1 MKLDRVT
8 FIKILLLTVVILVES
23 HTLAQADIIA
33 TPKTITINAVKG
45 ESIDRTISLR
55 VAQDTKDVKVI
66 ALDAFSAD
74 NTVVLPAKAIQITAP
89 PSQINADRLTTFPVT
104 LNLQS
109 VPSGEFTG
117 EILLTT
123 PGSEKSI
130 PLIVRIKDDWV
141 YPLATLLLGVS
152 LGMAVSAY
160 GSKGKLSD
168 EVIVNLQN
176 LRTQI
181 EPDKIAA
188 RSFWERTDSLV
199 NIAQQAVDA
208 KQVPTAQ
215 TSLDNAKTIWNK
227 WLQQRSNWLLQ
238 FDYYDNLCQR
248 LKADDLNKSSSL
260 YLQAIDRELNQTLL
274 SAPELP
280 TPTDLQKN
288 LTLISEQLNRY
299 ISLNTQLGKLK
310 LSINTLEGDR
320 LKEWEDKATDFT
332 SQLQTLIPSQSVEIQ
347 TLQSAI
353 NTGIETV
360 KGLGMPVFTESKGL
374 GGDVE
379 PGLVLQAPAVQSTLP
394 PANFV
399 TRSWTTVASLWL
411 TPKGRLRL
419 FQLSTYLISFTVLA
433 GGGFDRLYASKST
446 FGSNGWS
453 DYFSLLVLGFGAE
466 ATRNVVT
473 QVAGKKE
480 P

>member
-1 MKLDRVT
+1 MKPDRVT
-8 FIKILLLTVVILVES
+8 FIKILLLTLAILVES
-23 HTLAQADIIA
+23 PTLAQADIIA
-33 TPKTITINAVKG
+33 TPKTVTINAVKG
-45 ESIDRTISLR
+45 ESITRTISLR
-55 VAQDTKDVKVI
+55 VAQDTKGVNVI

-89 PSQINADRLTTFPVT
+89 PTQINADRLTTFPVT

-117 EILLTT
+117 EILLTS

-130 PLIVRIKDDWV
+130 PLIVRIKDPWF
-141 YPLATLLLGVS
+141 YPLATLVLGVS

-181 EPDKIAA
+181 EPDKTAA
-188 RSFWERTDSLV
+188 RSFWERTDILL
-199 NIAQQAVDA
+199 NISHQALDA
-208 KQVPTAQ
+208 KQLPTAQ
-215 TSLDNAKTIWNK
+215 TNLDNAKIIWNK

-238 FDYYDNLCQR
+238 FDYYDSLCQR
-248 LKADDLNKSSSL
+248 LKADDLKQTSTL
-260 YLQAIDRELNQTLL
+260 YLQVIDRDLNQTLL
-274 SAPELP
+274 GAPDLP
-280 TPTDLQKN
+280 TPNDLQKN
-288 LTLISEQLNRY
+288 LTLVSEQLNRY
-299 ISLNTQLGKLK
+299 ISLNTQLEKLK
-310 LSINTLEGDR
+310 LLINTLEGDR
-320 LKEWEDKATDFT
+320 LKEWEDKVADFA
-332 SQLQTLIPSQSVEIQ
+332 SQLQTLIPSQSAELQALQ
-347 TLQSAI
+347 TTI

-360 KGLGMPVFTESKGL
+360 KGLGMPVFTESKSL
-374 GGDVE
+374 DIE
-379 PGLVLQAPAVQSTLP
+379 PGLVLQAPSVQSTLP
-394 PANFV
+394 PANFAL
-399 TRSWTTVASLWL
+399 RSWTIFASLWL

-473 QVAGKKE
+473 QVAGKKDS
-480 P
+480 

>member
-33 TPKTITINAVKG
+33 TPKTVTINAVKG

-55 VAQDTKDVKVI
+55 VAKDTKDVKVI

-74 NTVVLPAKAIQITAP
+74 NTVVLPAKAIQIVAP
-89 PSQINADRLTTFPVT
+89 PTQINPDRPTNFSVI

-117 EILLTT
+117 EILLTS

-160 GSKGKLSD
+160 GNKGKLSD
-168 EVIVNLQN
+168 EVTVNLQN

-181 EPDKIAA
+181 EPDKTAA
-188 RSFWERTDSLV
+188 RSFWERTDILL
-199 NIAQQAVDA
+199 NIAQQALDA
-208 KQVPTAQ
+208 KQVPMAQ
-215 TSLDNAKTIWNK
+215 TNLDNAKTIWNK

-248 LKADDLNKSSSL
+248 LKADDLKQTSTL
-260 YLQAIDRELNQTLL
+260 YLQAIDRDLKQTLL
-274 SAPELP
+274 GTPELP
-280 TPTDLQKN
+280 NPTDLQKN
-288 LTLISEQLNRY
+288 LTLVSEQLNRY
-299 ISLNTQLGKLK
+299 ISLNTQLDKLK
-310 LSINTLEGDR
+310 FSINTLEGDQ
-320 LKEWEDKATDFT
+320 LKEWEEKVTEFT
-332 SQLQTLIPSQSVEIQ
+332 SQLQTLIPSQSTEIQ
-347 TLQSAI
+347 ALQTAI

-360 KGLGMPVFTESKGL
+360 RGLGMPVFTESKSL
-374 GGDVE
+374 DTE
-379 PGLVLQAPAVQSTLP
+379 LGLVLQAPAVQSTLP
-394 PANFV
+394 SANFAL
-399 TRSWTTVASLWL
+399 RSWTIFASLWL

-446 FGSNGWS
+446 FGANGWS

-473 QVAGKKE
+473 QVTGKKE
-480 P
+480 A

>member
-1 MKLDRVT
+1 MELYRVT
-8 FIKILLLTVVILVES
+8 FIKILLLTLALLVES
-23 HTLAQADIIA
+23 PTLVQADIIA
-33 TPKTITINAVKG
+33 TPKTVTINAVKG
-45 ESIDRTISLR
+45 ESITRTISLR

-89 PSQINADRLTTFPVT
+89 PTQINADRLTTFPVT

-117 EILLTT
+117 EILLTS

-130 PLIVRIKDDWV
+130 PLIVRIKDDWG

-176 LRTQI
+176 MRTQI

-188 RSFWERTDSLV
+188 RSFWERTDILL
-199 NIAQQAVDA
+199 NIAQQALDA
-208 KQVPTAQ
+208 KQITTAQ
-215 TSLDNAKTIWNK
+215 TNLDNAKTIWNK

-238 FDYYDNLCQR
+238 FDYYENLCQR
-248 LKADDLNKSSSL
+248 LKADDLKQTSTL
-260 YLQAIDRELNQTLL
+260 YLQAIDRDLNQTLL
-274 SAPELP
+274 GAPDLP
-280 TPTDLQKN
+280 TPIELQQN
-288 LTLISEQLNRY
+288 FTLISEQLNRY
-299 ISLNTQLGKLK
+299 ISLNTQLEKLK
-310 LSINTLEGDR
+310 LSINILEGDR
-320 LKEWEDKATDFT
+320 LKEWEDKAAEFT
-332 SQLQTLIPSQSVEIQ
+332 TQLQTLIPSQSAEIQ
-347 TLQSAI
+347 ALQTAI

-360 KGLGMPVFTESKGL
+360 KGLGMPVFTESKSL
-374 GGDVE
+374 DIE
-379 PGLVLQAPAVQSTLP
+379 PGLVLQAPAVQSIP
-394 PANFV
+394 PSPN
-399 TRSWTTVASLWL
+399 SILQIWTTVASLWL

-446 FGSNGWS
+446 FGANGWS

-480 P
+480 T

>member
-1 MKLDRVT
+1 MKPDRVT
-8 FIKILLLTVVILVES
+8 FIKILLLTLAILVES
-23 HTLAQADIIA
+23 PTIAQADIIA
-33 TPKTITINAVKG
+33 TPKTVTINAVKG
-45 ESIDRTISLR
+45 ESITRTISLR

-89 PSQINADRLTTFPVT
+89 PTQINADRLTTFPVT

-117 EILLTT
+117 EILLTS

-130 PLIVRIKDDWV
+130 PLIVRIKDPWF
-141 YPLATLLLGVS
+141 YPLATLVLGVS

-181 EPDKIAA
+181 EPDKTAA
-188 RSFWERTDSLV
+188 RSFWERTDSLL
-199 NIAQQAVDA
+199 NIAQQALDA
-208 KQVPTAQ
+208 KQVTTAQ
-215 TSLDNAKTIWNK
+215 TNLDNAKIIWNK

-238 FDYYDNLCQR
+238 FEYYDSLCQR
-248 LKADDLNKSSSL
+248 LKAKDLQQTSTL
-260 YLQAIDRELNQTLL
+260 YLQAIDRDLSQTLL
-274 SAPELP
+274 VAPELS
-280 TPTDLQKN
+280 TPNDLQKN

-299 ISLNTQLGKLK
+299 ISLNTQLEKLK

-320 LKEWEDKATDFT
+320 LKEWEDKTADFS

-347 TLQSAI
+347 ALQTAI

-374 GGDVE
+374 DIE
-379 PGLVLQAPAVQSTLP
+379 PGLVLQAPAVESTLP
-394 PANFV
+394 PDNFAL
-399 TRSWTTVASLWL
+399 RSWTIFASLWL

-446 FGSNGWS
+446 FGANGWS

>member
-8 FIKILLLTVVILVES
+8 FIKILLLTVAILVETP
-23 HTLAQADIIA
+23 TLAQADIIA
-33 TPKTITINAVKG
+33 TPKTVTINAVKG
-45 ESIDRTISLR
+45 ESITRTISLR

-89 PSQINADRLTTFPVT
+89 PTQINADRLTTFPVT

-109 VPSGEFTG
+109 APSGEFTG

-152 LGMAVSAY
+152 IGMAVSAY
-160 GSKGKLSD
+160 GGKRKLSD
-168 EVIVNLQN
+168 EITVNLQN
-176 LRTQI
+176 MRIQI
-181 EPDKIAA
+181 EQDKTASKSFGE
-188 RSFWERTDSLV
+188 RSGNIIT
-199 NIAQQAVDA
+199 IAQQNLDT
-208 KQVPTAQ
+208 QQITTAQ
-215 TSLDNAKTIWNK
+215 TNLDNAKTIWTK
-227 WLQQRSNWLLQ
+227 WLMQRPSWLLQ
-238 FDYYDNLCQR
+238 FEYYESIYQR
-248 LKADDLNKSSSL
+248 LQADDLQQTSTP
-260 YLQAIDRELNQTLL
+260 YLEAIDRDLNQTLL
-274 SAPELP
+274 GAPELP
-280 TPTDLQKN
+280 TPNDLQKN
-288 LTLISEQLNRY
+288 LTIVSEQLNRY
-299 ISLNTQLGKLK
+299 ISLSTQLEKLK
-310 LSINTLEGDR
+310 LSINTLEGNR
-320 LKEWEDKATDFT
+320 LKEWEDKAADFT

-347 TLQSAI
+347 ALQTAI

-374 GGDVE
+374 AIE
-379 PGLVLQAPAVQSTLP
+379 PGLVLQAPPVQPTLP
-394 PANFV
+394 PANFAL
-399 TRSWTTVASLWL
+399 RSWTIFASLWL

-473 QVAGKKE
+473 QVGGKKE

>member
-8 FIKILLLTVVILVES
+8 FIKILLLALAILVES
-23 HTLAQADIIA
+23 PTLAQADIIA
-33 TPKTITINAVKG
+33 TPKTVTINAVKG
-45 ESIDRTISLR
+45 ETITRTISLR

-66 ALDAFSAD
+66 ALDAFSSD

-89 PSQINADRLTTFPVT
+89 PTQINADRLTTFPVT

-117 EILLTT
+117 EILLTS

-176 LRTQI
+176 LRTQ
-181 EPDKIAA
+181 
-188 RSFWERTDSLV
+188 T
-199 NIAQQAVDA
+199 N
-208 KQVPTAQ
+208 
-215 TSLDNAKTIWNK
+215 LDNAKTIWNK

-238 FDYYDNLCQR
+238 FDYYENLCQR
-248 LKADDLNKSSSL
+248 LKADDLKQTSTL
-260 YLQAIDRELNQTLL
+260 YLQTIDRDLNQALL
-274 SAPELP
+274 GAPDLP
-280 TPTDLQKN
+280 TPNDLQKN

-299 ISLNTQLGKLK
+299 ISLNTQLEKLK

-320 LKEWEDKATDFT
+320 LNEWEDKTADFA
-332 SQLQTLIPSQSVEIQ
+332 SQLQTLIPSQSAEIQ
-347 TLQSAI
+347 TLQTAI

-360 KGLGMPVFTESKGL
+360 KGLGVPVFTESKSL
-374 GGDVE
+374 DIE

-394 PANFV
+394 PANFAL
-399 TRSWTTVASLWL
+399 RSWTIFASLWL

-446 FGSNGWS
+446 FGANGWS

-473 QVAGKKE
+473 QVAGKKDS
-480 P
+480 

>member
-1 MKLDRVT
+1 MKPDRLT
-8 FIKILLLTVVILVES
+8 FIKILLLALAILVES
-23 HTLAQADIIA
+23 PTIAQADIIA
-33 TPKTITINAVKG
+33 TPKTVTINAVKG
-45 ESIDRTISLR
+45 ETITRTISLR

-89 PSQINADRLTTFPVT
+89 PTQINADRLTTFPVT

-130 PLIVRIKDDWV
+130 PLIVRIKDDWG

-188 RSFWERTDSLV
+188 RSFWERTDSLL
-199 NIAQQAVDA
+199 NIAQQALDA
-208 KQVPTAQ
+208 KQVTTAQ
-215 TSLDNAKTIWNK
+215 TNLDNAKTIWNK

-238 FDYYDNLCQR
+238 FEYYDNLCQR
-248 LKADDLNKSSSL
+248 LKADDLKQTSTL
-260 YLQAIDRELNQTLL
+260 YLQAIDRDLNQTLF
-274 SAPELP
+274 SAPDLP
-280 TPTDLQKN
+280 TPNDLQKN
-288 LTLISEQLNRY
+288 LTLVSEQLNRY
-299 ISLNTQLGKLK
+299 ISINAQLEKLK
-310 LSINTLEGDR
+310 LSIGTLEDDR
-320 LKEWEDKATDFT
+320 LKEWEDKVADFT

-347 TLQSAI
+347 ALQTAI

-360 KGLGMPVFTESKGL
+360 KGLGMPVFTESKSL
-374 GGDVE
+374 DIE
-379 PGLVLQAPAVQSTLP
+379 PGLVLQAPAVQSTLTSP
-394 PANFV
+394 NSGQQIWRTV
-399 TRSWTTVASLWL
+399 TNLWL

-433 GGGFDRLYASKST
+433 GGGFDRLYASRST
-446 FGSNGWS
+446 FGANGWS

>member
-1 MKLDRVT
+1 MKPDRVT
-8 FIKILLLTVVILVES
+8 FIKILLLTLAILVES
-23 HTLAQADIIA
+23 PTLAQADIIA
-33 TPKTITINAVKG
+33 TPKTVTINAVKG
-45 ESIDRTISLR
+45 ESITRTISLR

-89 PSQINADRLTTFPVT
+89 PTQINADRLTTFPVT

-117 EILLTT
+117 EILLTS

-188 RSFWERTDSLV
+188 RSFWERTNILL
-199 NIAQQAVDA
+199 NIAQQALDG
-208 KQVPTAQ
+208 KQVTTAQ
-215 TSLDNAKTIWNK
+215 TNLDNAKTNWNK

-248 LKADDLNKSSSL
+248 IKADDLNKNSTL
-260 YLQAIDRELNQTLL
+260 YLQAIARDLNQTLL
-274 SAPELP
+274 SAPDLS
-280 TPTDLQKN
+280 TPSDLQKN
-288 LTLISEQLNRY
+288 LTIVSEQLNRY
-299 ISLNTQLGKLK
+299 ISLNTQLEKLK

-320 LKEWEDKATDFT
+320 LKEWEDKATDFA
-332 SQLQTLIPSQSVEIQ
+332 SQLQTLIPSQNVEIQ
-347 TLQSAI
+347 TLQTAI

-360 KGLGMPVFTESKGL
+360 KGLGVPVFTESKSL
-374 GGDVE
+374 DIE
-379 PGLVLQAPAVQSTLP
+379 PALVLQAPAVQSTLP
-394 PANFV
+394 SANFAL
-399 TRSWTTVASLWL
+399 RSWTIFASLWL

>member
-1 MKLDRVT
+1 MKPDRVT
-8 FIKILLLTVVILVES
+8 FIKILLLTLAILVES
-23 HTLAQADIIA
+23 PTLVQADIIA
-33 TPKTITINAVKG
+33 TPKTVTINAVKG
-45 ESIDRTISLR
+45 ESITRTISLR
-55 VAQDTKDVKVI
+55 VAQDIKDVKVI

-89 PSQINADRLTTFPVT
+89 PTQINADRLTTFPVT

-117 EILLTT
+117 EILLTS

-160 GSKGKLSD
+160 GSKGKISD

-188 RSFWERTDSLV
+188 RSFWERTDILL
-199 NIAQQAVDA
+199 NIAQQALDA
-208 KQVPTAQ
+208 KQVTTAQ
-215 TSLDNAKTIWNK
+215 TNLDNAKTIWNK
-227 WLQQRSNWLLQ
+227 WLQQRSNWLFQ

-248 LKADDLNKSSSL
+248 LKADDLKQTSTL
-260 YLQAIDRELNQTLL
+260 YFQTIDRDLNQALL
-274 SAPELP
+274 GAPDLP
-280 TPTDLQKN
+280 TPNDLQKN

-299 ISLNTQLGKLK
+299 ISLNTQLEKLK

-320 LKEWEDKATDFT
+320 LREWEDKTADFA
-332 SQLQTLIPSQSVEIQ
+332 SQLQTLIPSQSAEIQ
-347 TLQSAI
+347 ALQTTI

-360 KGLGMPVFTESKGL
+360 KGLGMPVFTESKSL
-374 GGDVE
+374 DIE

-394 PANFV
+394 PDNFAL
-399 TRSWTTVASLWL
+399 RSWTTFASLWL

>member
-1 MKLDRVT
+1 MKPDRVT
-8 FIKILLLTVVILVES
+8 FIKILLLTLAILVES
-23 HTLAQADIIA
+23 PTIAQADIIA
-33 TPKTITINAVKG
+33 TPKTVTINAVKG
-45 ESIDRTISLR
+45 ESITRTISLR

-74 NTVVLPAKAIQITAP
+74 NTVVLPARSIQITAP
-89 PSQINADRLTTFPVT
+89 PTQINADRLTTFPVT

-117 EILLTT
+117 EILLTS

-168 EVIVNLQN
+168 EFIVNLQN

-188 RSFWERTDSLV
+188 RSFWERTDSLL
-199 NIAQQAVDA
+199 NIAQQALDA
-208 KQVPTAQ
+208 KQVTTAQ
-215 TSLDNAKTIWNK
+215 TNLDNAKIIWNK

-238 FDYYDNLCQR
+238 FEYYDSLCQR
-248 LKADDLNKSSSL
+248 LKAKDLQQASTL
-260 YLQAIDRELNQTLL
+260 YLQSIDRDLKQTLL
-274 SAPELP
+274 GTPELS
-280 TPTDLQKN
+280 TPNDLQKN
-288 LTLISEQLNRY
+288 LTIVSEQLNRY
-299 ISLNTQLGKLK
+299 ISLNTQLEKLK

-320 LKEWEDKATDFT
+320 LKEWEDKAADFT
-332 SQLQTLIPSQSVEIQ
+332 SQLQTLIPSQSTEVQ
-347 TLQSAI
+347 ALQSTI

-360 KGLGMPVFTESKGL
+360 KGLGMPVFTESKSL
-374 GGDVE
+374 DAE

-394 PANFV
+394 PSNFV
-399 TRSWTTVASLWL
+399 LRSWTIFASLWL

-446 FGSNGWS
+446 FGANGWS

>member
-1 MKLDRVT
+1 MKPDRVT
-8 FIKILLLTVVILVES
+8 FIKILLLTLAILLES
-23 HTLAQADIIA
+23 PNIAQADIIA
-33 TPKTITINAVKG
+33 TPKTVTINAVKG
-45 ESIDRTISLR
+45 ESITRTISLR

-74 NTVVLPAKAIQITAP
+74 NTVVLPAKSIQITAP
-89 PSQINADRLTTFPVT
+89 PTQINADRLTTFPVT

-117 EILLTT
+117 EILLTS

-160 GSKGKLSD
+160 GSKGKISD

-188 RSFWERTDSLV
+188 RSFWERTDILL
-199 NIAQQAVDA
+199 NIAQQALDA
-208 KQVPTAQ
+208 KQITTAQ
-215 TSLDNAKTIWNK
+215 TNLDNAKTIWNK

-238 FDYYDNLCQR
+238 FDYYDSLCQR
-248 LKADDLNKSSSL
+248 LQAKDLQQTSTL
-260 YLQAIDRELNQTLL
+260 YLQAIDRDLKQTLL
-274 SAPELP
+274 GAPDLL
-280 TPTDLQKN
+280 TTNDLQKN
-288 LTLISEQLNRY
+288 LTLVSEQLNRY
-299 ISLNTQLGKLK
+299 ISLNTQLEKLK
-310 LSINTLEGDR
+310 LSINILEGDQF
-320 LKEWEDKATDFT
+320 KEWENKIADFA
-332 SQLQTLIPSQSVEIQ
+332 SQLQTLIPSQSAELQVLQ
-347 TLQSAI
+347 TAI
-353 NTGIETV
+353 NAGIETV
-360 KGLGMPVFTESKGL
+360 KGLGMPVFTESKSL
-374 GGDVE
+374 DIE
-379 PGLVLQAPAVQSTLP
+379 PGLVLQAPSVQSTLP
-394 PANFV
+394 PANFAL
-399 TRSWTTVASLWL
+399 RSWTIFASLWL

>member
-1 MKLDRVT
+1 MKPDRVT
-8 FIKILLLTVVILVES
+8 FIKILLLTLAILLES
-23 HTLAQADIIA
+23 PTLVQADIIA
-33 TPKTITINAVKG
+33 TPKTVTINAVKG
-45 ESIDRTISLR
+45 ESITRTISLR

-74 NTVVLPAKAIQITAP
+74 NTVVLPAKAIQINAP
-89 PSQINADRLTTFPVT
+89 PTQINADRLTTFPVT

-117 EILLTT
+117 EILLTS

-130 PLIVRIKDDWV
+130 PLIVRIKDDWG

-160 GSKGKLSD
+160 GSKGKISD

-176 LRTQI
+176 IRTQI
-181 EPDKIAA
+181 EPDKTAA
-188 RSFWERTDSLV
+188 RSFWERTDILL
-199 NIAQQAVDA
+199 NIAQQALDA
-208 KQVPTAQ
+208 KQLPTAQ
-215 TSLDNAKTIWNK
+215 TNLDNAKIIWNK

-248 LKADDLNKSSSL
+248 LKADDLKKTSTL
-260 YLQAIDRELNQTLL
+260 YLQAIDRDLNQALL
-274 SAPELP
+274 GAPDLP
-280 TPTDLQKN
+280 TPNDLQKN

-299 ISLNTQLGKLK
+299 ISLNTQLEKLK

-320 LKEWEDKATDFT
+320 LKEWEDKVADFS

-347 TLQSAI
+347 ALQTAI

-374 GGDVE
+374 DIE
-379 PGLVLQAPAVQSTLP
+379 PGLVLQAPAIQSTLP
-394 PANFV
+394 SANFAL
-399 TRSWTTVASLWL
+399 RSWTIFASLWL

>member
-1 MKLDRVT
+1 MKPDRVT
-8 FIKILLLTVVILVES
+8 FIKILLLTLAILVES
-23 HTLAQADIIA
+23 PTIAQADIIA
-33 TPKTITINAVKG
+33 TPKTVTINAVKG
-45 ESIDRTISLR
+45 ESITRTISLR

-89 PSQINADRLTTFPVT
+89 PTQINADRLTTFPVT

-117 EILLTT
+117 EILLTS

-181 EPDKIAA
+181 EPDKTAA
-188 RSFWERTDSLV
+188 RSFWERTDILLT
-199 NIAQQAVDA
+199 IAHQALDA
-208 KQVPTAQ
+208 KQVTTAQ
-215 TSLDNAKTIWNK
+215 TNLDNAKIIWNK

-248 LKADDLNKSSSL
+248 LKADDLKQTSTL
-260 YLQAIDRELNQTLL
+260 YLQAIDRDLNQALL
-274 SAPELP
+274 GAPDLS
-280 TPTDLQKN
+280 TPNDLQKN

-299 ISLNTQLGKLK
+299 ISLNAQLERLK
-310 LSINTLEGDR
+310 LSVNTLEGDR
-320 LKEWEDKATDFT
+320 LKEWEDKAADFT

-347 TLQSAI
+347 TLQTAI

-360 KGLGMPVFTESKGL
+360 RGLGMPVFTESKSL
-374 GGDVE
+374 DIE
-379 PGLVLQAPAVQSTLP
+379 PGLVLEAPAIQSTLP
-394 PANFV
+394 PANFAV
-399 TRSWTTVASLWL
+399 RLWTIFASLWL

-446 FGSNGWS
+446 FGANGWS